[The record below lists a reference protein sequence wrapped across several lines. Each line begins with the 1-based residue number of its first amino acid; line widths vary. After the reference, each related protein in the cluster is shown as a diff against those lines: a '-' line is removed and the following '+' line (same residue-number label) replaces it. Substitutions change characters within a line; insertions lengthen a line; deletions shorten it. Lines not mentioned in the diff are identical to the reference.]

1 VIRAAPERAGSAP
14 RFQSLLLSS
23 LLGERELL
31 TKLGAVSLVGG
42 LLALGVPQL
51 SRMTMDEALPTT
63 SPRMLLA
70 LSAGAVLIGAH
81 QAWAGW
87 IEDRSSTALGARVER
102 SSLDTL
108 FGSFLASDY
117 ALLRKRDAG
126 WMGDTLGGASG
137 VVYGYV
143 STFVTFV
150 TQGAFTLAYLGLL
163 LSESVL
169 ATLLVL
175 LASAGIA
182 GLSWAF
188 ARWESKLAKIAL
200 DASSRQQELLNVLLA
215 SLASLRGLFCTR
227 RLGAE
232 WTESLQTA
240 TVTATQ
246 RARASTLRTLVV
258 SGAGRALGIAIT
270 TWSIYACVSS
280 HLGIGE
286 MMMLSSIA
294 AGLSASLLAISG
306 AWLSFR
312 TLEPQFER
320 VNELLAAAPARRSEP
335 APGAQTNDAIV
346 LEGVW
351 QRYSD
356 DGRWILEDRSFRV
369 ERNSFTRLD
378 APSGSGKSTLLRVLA
393 GLLAPS
399 RGRVSIFGLDARAA
413 RHLVLYVPQHCNL
426 LEASIGE
433 NLRLLSGASDEEIQ
447 RVAELTG
454 LSELLATL
462 PMGVETP
469 VAARGHNLSSGQ
481 RQLVILTAAFA
492 SQRPVLLLDESLS
505 QIDVRTRRRMQ
516 WPALLHNRTVIAV
529 EHARG

>member
-1 VIRAAPERAGSAP
+1 
-14 RFQSLLLSS
+14 
-23 LLGERELL
+23 
-31 TKLGAVSLVGG
+31 
-42 LLALGVPQL
+42 
-51 SRMTMDEALPTT
+51 
-63 SPRMLLA
+63 
-70 LSAGAVLIGAH
+70 
-81 QAWAGW
+81 
-87 IEDRSSTALGARVER
+87 
-102 SSLDTL
+102 
-108 FGSFLASDY
+108 
-117 ALLRKRDAG
+117 
-126 WMGDTLGGASG
+126 
-137 VVYGYV
+137 
-143 STFVTFV
+143 
-150 TQGAFTLAYLGLL
+150 
-163 LSESVL
+163 
-169 ATLLVL
+169 
-175 LASAGIA
+175 
-182 GLSWAF
+182 
-188 ARWESKLAKIAL
+188 
-200 DASSRQQELLNVLLA
+200 
-215 SLASLRGLFCTR
+215 
-227 RLGAE
+227 
-232 WTESLQTA
+232 
-240 TVTATQ
+240 
-246 RARASTLRTLVV
+246 VV

-270 TWSIYACVSS
+270 TWSIYACVASK
-280 HLGIGE
+280 LGIGE

-320 VNELLAAAPARRSEP
+320 MNELLAAAPAQFLAAGAGARAFSEP
-335 APGAQTNDAIV
+335 VPGAQTSDAIV

-393 GLLAPS
+393 GLLAPN

-433 NLRLLSGASDEEIQ
+433 NLRLLSGARDPEIQ